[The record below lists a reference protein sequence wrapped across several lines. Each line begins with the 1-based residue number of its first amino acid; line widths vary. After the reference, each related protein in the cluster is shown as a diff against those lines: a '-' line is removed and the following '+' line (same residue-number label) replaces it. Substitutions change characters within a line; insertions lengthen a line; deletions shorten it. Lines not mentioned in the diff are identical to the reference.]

1 MYHPIQM
8 QYNCQR
14 RRSEEIRKRPIFL
27 LACVYVNGIF
37 YAMTGWKQFIGVC
50 VLFLFQAVW
59 KEFQFGKWKSCVVWT
74 AFLLLFF
81 GFAVTQYGRE
91 TAFRRSYMDR
101 LTDGELL
108 KICGQIYKKEYK
120 NDSYQY
126 YLKNCSIQFGKEVLP
141 CNRILSYFDSDTC
154 KIGDTL
160 IVNGKVKKFE
170 SATNEGQFD
179 ASSFY
184 QAQKIDFALCDGSV
198 VKYKQTAVPI
208 GEWLYQLRQKLVMVI
223 KYHLDEAEAG
233 VLASILYG
241 DKSLLLEDVRKLYQT
256 SGISHILA
264 ISGLHISLI
273 GMMLYRVLR
282 KQRFSFL
289 ISAVLAGIW
298 INLYGCM
305 TGCGIST
312 KRAIGMMI
320 LSMGAQVLGRTNDLL
335 NSLGVMVLVLLLE
348 NPFLLNYA
356 GFTFSV
362 VAVCGVGITGR
373 IFSNECELENQ
384 GQKYPERKIDKIKDK
399 INKERGGWKNG
410 VWMSIAIWLT
420 TLPLVAFY
428 YYEIP
433 LYSVALNLIVLPLLS
448 VVFIL
453 GLFGSL
459 IGLSAKYL
467 SFCCLK
473 PTALILRVYSRLCE
487 AIGNLP
493 GANLIVGKPS
503 YQRMVIYYLTLGM
516 VLGLIC
522 YLRWRN
528 EWKRERMNQA
538 ANHEDDSEG
547 QRRIETIISAIKM
560 IACPVLLGILLIQ
573 GSVGN
578 EIDFL
583 DVGQGDG
590 IYISSQDGA
599 NVFIDGGSSSV
610 KKVGEYRILPF
621 LKSKGVSHIDYWFV
635 SHTDDD
641 HMNGLLEVMD
651 SGYKINHLVISKY
664 MIRDEAYDT
673 LISCAEQHKIPILEM
688 RKGDAVASKNFRIEC
703 IYPNREIFE
712 DKNDMSLVLK
722 LSLGTCTGIFAGD
735 FSSEAEQILVQE
747 HLIDPVDIYKVNH
760 HGSKNSS
767 SEEFMNL
774 IQPRISIIS
783 CAKRNRYGHPADEAM
798 ERIEAEGSNLFYTMN
813 GGQICVKVQG
823 EHIEVTEFV
832 KQLAVEMN
840 FEQ

>member
-1 MYHPIQM
+1 MTG
-8 QYNCQR
+8 N
-14 RRSEEIRKRPIFL
+14 
-27 LACVYVNGIF
+27 F
-37 YAMTGWKQFIGVC
+37 YAMTKWSLFGVLC
-50 VLFLFQAVW
+50 LLLIFSAVW
-59 KEFQFGKWKSCVVWT
+59 KECRFGKWKSSICWVV
-74 AFLLLFF
+74 LLLSVF
-81 GFAVTQYGRE
+81 GFAVIQYGRE
-91 TAFRRSYMDR
+91 TAFRETYMNQ
-101 LTDGELL
+101 LTDGQNI
-108 KICGQIYKKEYK
+108 KVCGQVYKKEYK
-120 NDSYQY
+120 KEVYRY
-126 YLKNCSIQFGKEVLP
+126 YLKNCSIHLGKEVIP
-141 CNRILSYFDSDTC
+141 CNQILSYFNSDDYS
-154 KIGDTL
+154 IGDTL
-160 IVNGKVKKFE
+160 FINGKVKMFE
-170 SATNEGQFD
+170 RATNEGQFD
-179 ASSFY
+179 AYSFY
-184 QAQKIDFALCDGSV
+184 QSQKIDFAICDGKIV
-198 VKYKQTAVPI
+198 RCKKADVFLE
-208 GEWLYQLRQKLVMVI
+208 EWLYQMRQRLVKVI
-223 KYHLDEAEAG
+223 QYHLDEDEG
-233 VLASILYG
+233 GILASILYG
-241 DKSLLLEDVRKLYQT
+241 DKSLLLEDVKKLYQT

-264 ISGLHISLI
+264 ISGLHISMI

-289 ISAVLAGIW
+289 TSAVLAGIW
-298 INLYGCM
+298 INLYGNM
-305 TGCGIST
+305 TGSAIST

-335 NSLGVMVLVLLLE
+335 NSLGAMVLVLLLG

-362 VAVCGVGITGR
+362 VAVCGVGITGT
-373 IFSNECELENQ
+373 IFSNAYERDNQ
-384 GQKYPERKIDKIKDK
+384 EKNYPKTKYEIIKNK
-399 INKERGGWKNG
+399 INKRKSGWENG
-410 VWMSIAIWLT
+410 VWMSVAIWLT

-433 LYSVALNLIVLPLLS
+433 LYSVALNLMILPLLS
-448 VVFIL
+448 VVFIS

-467 SFCCLK
+467 SSCCLK
-473 PTALILRVYSRLCE
+473 LAALILRMYSILCE
-487 AIGNLP
+487 SVANLP

-503 YQRMVIYYLTLGM
+503 YQQIVIYYITLGF

-673 LISCAEQHKIPILEM
+673 LISCAEQHKISLLEM
-688 RKGDAVASKNFRIEC
+688 RKGDAVASKDFRIEC

-712 DKNDMSLVLK
+712 DKNDMSLALK

-735 FSSEAEQILVQE
+735 ISSEAEQILVQE

-774 IQPRISIIS
+774 IQPRISVVS
-783 CAKRNRYGHPADEAM
+783 CAKRNHYGHPADEAIERM
-798 ERIEAEGSNLFYTMN
+798 EKQGSTIFYTMQ
-813 GGQICVKVQG
+813 GGQISLKVRETG
-823 EHIEVTEFV
+823 TEVVSEDPCRERQMASKFGD
-832 KQLAVEMN
+832 EYPS
-840 FEQ
+840 E

>member
-1 MYHPIQM
+1 
-8 QYNCQR
+8 
-14 RRSEEIRKRPIFL
+14 
-27 LACVYVNGIF
+27 
-37 YAMTGWKQFIGVC
+37 
-50 VLFLFQAVW
+50 
-59 KEFQFGKWKSCVVWT
+59 
-74 AFLLLFF
+74 
-81 GFAVTQYGRE
+81 
-91 TAFRRSYMDR
+91 
-101 LTDGELL
+101 
-108 KICGQIYKKEYK
+108 
-120 NDSYQY
+120 
-126 YLKNCSIQFGKEVLP
+126 
-141 CNRILSYFDSDTC
+141 
-154 KIGDTL
+154 
-160 IVNGKVKKFE
+160 
-170 SATNEGQFD
+170 
-179 ASSFY
+179 
-184 QAQKIDFALCDGSV
+184 
-198 VKYKQTAVPI
+198 
-208 GEWLYQLRQKLVMVI
+208 
-223 KYHLDEAEAG
+223 
-233 VLASILYG
+233 
-241 DKSLLLEDVRKLYQT
+241 
-256 SGISHILA
+256 
-264 ISGLHISLI
+264 
-273 GMMLYRVLR
+273 
-282 KQRFSFL
+282 
-289 ISAVLAGIW
+289 
-298 INLYGCM
+298 
-305 TGCGIST
+305 
-312 KRAIGMMI
+312 MMI

-335 NSLGVMVLVLLLE
+335 NSLGAMVLVLLLE

-516 VLGLIC
+516 VLGLIS
-522 YLRWRN
+522 YLKWRG
-528 EWKRERMNQA
+528 EWKKE
-538 ANHEDDSEG
+538 EDGDN
-547 QRRIETIISAIKM
+547 QRRIEIIICAIKL
-560 IACPVLLGILLIQ
+560 ITCPVLLGILLVR

-590 IYISSQDGA
+590 IYISSQDGS

-621 LKSKGVSHIDYWFV
+621 LKSKRVSHIDYWFV

-673 LISCAEQHKIPILEM
+673 LFSCAEQHKIPILEM
-688 RKGDAVASKNFRIEC
+688 RKGDAVASKDFRIEC

-712 DKNDMSLVLK
+712 DKNDMSLALK

-735 FSSEAEQILVQE
+735 ISSEAEQILVQE

-783 CAKRNRYGHPADEAM
+783 CAKRNRYGHPADEAIERM
-798 ERIEAEGSNLFYTMN
+798 EKQGSTIFYTMK
-813 GGQICVKVQG
+813 GGQISLKVRETG
-823 EHIEVTEFV
+823 TEVVSEDPCR
-832 KQLAVEMN
+832 ER
-840 FEQ
+840 